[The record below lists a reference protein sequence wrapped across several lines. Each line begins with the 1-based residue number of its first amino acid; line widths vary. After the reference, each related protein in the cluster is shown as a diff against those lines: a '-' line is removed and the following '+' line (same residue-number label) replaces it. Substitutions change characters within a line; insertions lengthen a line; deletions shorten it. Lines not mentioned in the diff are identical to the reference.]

1 MLPPMSKL
9 TKLDARELL
18 RNLSLFQ
25 DLSQKELDALVAAST
40 SRLYAAREVVFRE
53 GDAGDAAFAVS
64 HGWLKVVAHGPDG
77 QEATLSLM
85 GAGEAFG
92 ELAILDGGPRSAT
105 VVALE
110 PSLLLVL
117 ERARFHELLVSSPQL
132 AYKMLLVT
140 AHRLRRL
147 SERVEDVEFLDV
159 PARLAKKLIEL
170 SRSGT
175 DLGDGRIRVRV
186 RLSQREL
193 GGMINATRESIN
205 KHLRLLGE
213 NGLVEQGK
221 GGEMV
226 VRPAR
231 LRELAEQGSARVW
244 AAWKKR

>member
-1 MLPPMSKL
+1 MSKL
-9 TKLDARELL
+9 TKLDARGLL
-18 RNLSLFQ
+18 RNLSFFE
-25 DLSQKELDALVAAST
+25 DLAAKELDVLVAAST

-53 GDAGDAAFAVS
+53 GDAGDAAFAIS

-92 ELAILDGGPRSAT
+92 ELAILDSGPRSAT

-117 ERARFHELLVSSPQL
+117 ERVRFHELLKSSPSL

-140 AHRLRRL
+140 SRRLRRL
-147 SERVEDVEFLDV
+147 SQRVEDVEFLDV
-159 PARLAKKLIEL
+159 PARLAKKLTEL
-170 SRSGT
+170 AERNGT
-175 DLGDGRIRVRV
+175 ELGDGRVRVRV
-186 RLSQREL
+186 KLSQREL

-205 KHLRLLGE
+205 KHLKLLAE

-221 GGEMV
+221 GGELL
-226 VRPAR
+226 VRPKK
-231 LRELAEQGSARVW
+231 LRELADQGSARVW
-244 AAWKKR
+244 AAWKTR